1 MNIELSEKQK
11 VKILTDKT
19 LFPVMREILMRD
31 NEIDQTKEHFWA
43 VGLATNNILLYIE
56 LVSLGSLRQ
65 TIVEP
70 MEVFS
75 WALQKKVDKLILVH
89 NHPSGELNPSPEDLD
104 LTDRLIQVGI
114 IVNLPVVDHLIIST
128 EGYYSFNRKGD
139 MARLHK
145 SKKYV
150 PAYVQVEEL
159 KKEAQ
164 RIGEEKG
171 KKEGLIEGKIE
182 MAKMLKNNGVDISLI
197 AESSGLSK
205 EEIEKL

>member
-164 RIGEEKG
+164 MIGEK
-171 KKEGLIEGKIE
+171 IGKIE

>member
-139 MARLHK
+139 MAQLHK

-164 RIGEEKG
+164 MIGEK
-171 KKEGLIEGKIE
+171 IGKIE